1 MALTLR
7 GVLMQH
13 PRVEMSLV
21 MRQADPG
28 NTFWASLGIM
38 PIFFIPPNA
47 GPYKVV
53 TARAGNPLVCN
64 PYTGKRKVRIPCRT
78 KEQAD
83 KLCRRLND
91 GENGEVFA

>member
-1 MALTLR
+1 MALTLC

-13 PRVEMSLV
+13 PSVELFLIMS
-21 MRQADPG
+21 QADPG
-28 NTFWASLGIM
+28 NTFWASLDIM

-64 PYTGKRKVRIPCRT
+64 AYTLQDEG
-78 KEQAD
+78 AS
-83 KLCRRLND
+83 
-91 GENGEVFA
+91 G